1 LSPCRTFT
9 LVEVEGLALTASL
22 VSVRNVITVQA
33 TSKRAVF
40 GNVWASGDLEEF
52 VVPAGGWIEKKVW
65 VDDILSPIPFRLGHD
80 DDEPNQWR
88 WEGTG
93 TRGWDVWDADKVHHG
108 YVISF
113 WSDSR
118 GRWEEHSEWEGGFV
132 IDQYFAGDG
141 FLTVRMGSSWDRP
154 VRPATAQFTY
164 DPENSNSD
172 PQGYRDVGGEE
183 PAYHI
188 GGTYIKDYGE
198 VSVFTR
204 SRESMMKYGARNLE
218 LKGDWYHD
226 TTVMPDSN
234 GHYPVVER
242 IMRRVE
248 EPLPTTD

>member
-1 LSPCRTFT
+1 
-9 LVEVEGLALTASL
+9 
-22 VSVRNVITVQA
+22 
-33 TSKRAVF
+33 
-40 GNVWASGDLEEF
+40 
-52 VVPAGGWIEKKVW
+52 
-65 VDDILSPIPFRLGHD
+65 
-80 DDEPNQWR
+80 
-88 WEGTG
+88 
-93 TRGWDVWDADKVHHG
+93 
-108 YVISF
+108 
-113 WSDSR
+113 
-118 GRWEEHSEWEGGFV
+118 
-132 IDQYFAGDG
+132 
-141 FLTVRMGSSWDRP
+141 MGSSWDRP

-248 EPLPTTD
+248 EPLPTTDDITIAGDPRLQLGDAISIVDPDGFGDEMTMQILGINREWDIEDGLTDTLMVHMYRLIHDRPPSNVDAGPDVHDWAVDATFTRTGTYNPGDGTAVESQWKIIAGTDRINEWFPGPTLVFEPGEEGWWRFEFKVSTE